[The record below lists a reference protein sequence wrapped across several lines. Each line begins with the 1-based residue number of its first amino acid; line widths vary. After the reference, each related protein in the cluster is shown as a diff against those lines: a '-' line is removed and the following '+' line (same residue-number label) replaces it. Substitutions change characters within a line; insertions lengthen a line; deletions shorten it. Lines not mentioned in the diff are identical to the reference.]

1 MDEIIPGECCTV
13 IAKNSDGSIVGFL
26 PMYVID
32 GPYGLVYNSQ
42 PFFGSYGDIQT
53 TDEEARKL
61 LISEWNKLVTASNV
75 CSGTIIEN
83 PQQERKNL
91 ASEKEI
97 VYNSE
102 DMRIGQCTD
111 LSICA
116 GDIENIWPLLHVKT
130 RNALRKGLNQGFVV
144 NSDCAEWNF
153 LKEKHFESM
162 KRMDGVS
169 KPEQFFSKVP
179 KYFAPEEQFRIWTAY
194 SDGKP
199 VSSIL
204 LFYWGDSV
212 EYFLPVVDLE
222 FRSLQP
228 LSCVIFEAM
237 KDAVQRGFTV
247 WNWGGTWQSQKGVYR
262 FKSRWGSTN
271 QEYRYFT
278 QLNNFA
284 IKEKDKKELFSF
296 YPNYFL
302 YPFDN

>member
-13 IAKNSDGSIVGFL
+13 IAKNSDGSIAGFL

-42 PFFGSYGDIQT
+42 PFFGSYGGIQT

-61 LISEWNKLVTASNV
+61 LISEWNRLVTGSNT

-102 DMRIGQCTD
+102 DMRIGQYTD
-111 LSICA
+111 LSICV

-144 NSDCAEWNF
+144 NSDCTEWNF

-169 KPEQFFSKVP
+169 KPEQFFSQVP
-179 KYFAPEEQFRIWTAY
+179 KHFSPEEQFRIWTAY

-204 LFYWGDSV
+204 LFYWGKSV
-212 EYFLPVVDLE
+212 EYFLPVVDSE
-222 FRSLQP
+222 YRSLQP

-262 FKSRWGSTN
+262 FKSRWGTTD

-278 QLNNFA
+278 QLNNFE